1 MSFNPPLIWFLVGLG
16 LILCE
21 FMIPGAIIVFFGVGA
36 WIAALTTWIGL
47 TNSLAWQ
54 IIVFSVT
61 SVALLLMLRRRLKG
75 QFLGHT
81 GSEQDLDHD
90 LEEFVG
96 RTVTV
101 TQAIRPGNPGRIEF
115 KGAGWQARSDQAFEP
130 GDRVVITGLDGIR
143 VTVSAV
149 ESSSTADQEALS

>member
-1 MSFNPPLIWFLVGLG
+1 MSFDPPLIWFLIGLG
-16 LILCE
+16 LVLVE

-47 TNSLAWQ
+47 TESLAWQ
-54 IIVFSVT
+54 IIVFSVS
-61 SVALLLMLRRRLKG
+61 SVVLLLMLRRRLKG

-96 RTVTV
+96 RIVSV
-101 TQAIRPGNPGRIEF
+101 TQPIRPGEPGLIEF
-115 KGAGWQARSDQAFEP
+115 KGADWQARSEQSFEP
-130 GDRVVITGLDGIR
+130 GDRVMITGLDGIR

-149 ESSSTADQEALS
+149 DSSSAADQEALS

>member
-1 MSFNPPLIWFLVGLG
+1 MSFNPPLIWFLIGLG
-16 LILCE
+16 LVLVE
-21 FMIPGAIIVFFGVGA
+21 FMIPGAMFVFFGVGA

-47 TNSLAWQ
+47 TDSLAWQ
-54 IIVFSVT
+54 IIVFSVS
-61 SVALLLMLRRRLKG
+61 SVALLIMLRHRLRG

-96 RTVTV
+96 RVVSV
-101 TQAIRPGNPGRIEF
+101 TQTIRPGEPGRIEY
-115 KGAGWQARSDQAFEP
+115 KGAGWQASSDQSFEP

-143 VTVSAV
+143 VTVTTV
-149 ESSSTADQEALS
+149 SSSSAADQEALS

>member
-1 MSFNPPLIWFLVGLG
+1 MSFNPPLIWFLIGLG
-16 LILCE
+16 LVLVE

-47 TNSLAWQ
+47 TDSLAWQ
-54 IIVFSVT
+54 IIVFSVS
-61 SVALLLMLRRRLKG
+61 SVALLIMLRRRLRG

-96 RTVTV
+96 KIVSV
-101 TQAIRPGNPGRIEF
+101 TQPISPASHGRVEF
-115 KGAGWQARSDQAFEP
+115 KGAGWEAGSDQSFEP

-149 ESSSTADQEALS
+149 DSSSNTDQEAQS

>member
-16 LILCE
+16 LVLLE
-21 FMIPGAIIVFFGVGA
+21 FTIPGAILVFFGVGA

-47 TNSLAWQ
+47 TDSLAWQ
-54 IIVFSVT
+54 MIVFSVA

-81 GSEQDLDHD
+81 GSTQDLDHD
-90 LEEFVG
+90 LEDFVG
-96 RTVTV
+96 HEVSVTES
-101 TQAIRPGNPGRIEF
+101 IRPGQDGRIEF
-115 KGAGWQARSDQAFEP
+115 KGAGWEACSDQSFEP

-143 VTVSAV
+143 VTVKAV
-149 ESSSTADQEALS
+149 RSTSTADQEALS

>member
-1 MSFNPPLIWFLVGLG
+1 MSFNPPLIWFLIGLG
-16 LILCE
+16 LVIAE

-47 TNSLAWQ
+47 TDSLAWQ
-54 IIVFSVT
+54 IIVFSVS
-61 SVALLLMLRRRLKG
+61 SVVLLLMLRRRLKG

-81 GSEQDLDHD
+81 SSEQDLDHD

-96 RTVTV
+96 KVVSV
-101 TQAIRPGNPGRIEF
+101 TQAIRPGQNGRVEL
-115 KGAGWQARSDQAFEP
+115 KGAGWQASSDQSFEP

-143 VTVSAV
+143 VTVTAV
-149 ESSSTADQEALS
+149 SSSSAADQEAQS

>member
-1 MSFNPPLIWFLVGLG
+1 MSFNPPLIWFLIGLG
-16 LILCE
+16 LVLVE

-47 TNSLAWQ
+47 TDNLAWQ
-54 IIVFSVT
+54 IIVFSVS
-61 SVALLLMLRRRLKG
+61 SVALLILLRHRLRG

-90 LEEFVG
+90 LEEFLGKIVS
-96 RTVTV
+96 VTA
-101 TQAIRPGNPGRIEF
+101 AIRPGADGRVEF
-115 KGAGWQARSDQAFEP
+115 KGAGWEARSDHSFEP

-149 ESSSTADQEALS
+149 DPSSAADQEALS